1 MVAFHRG
8 KNPYQSAAINT
19 ASPGQLVV
27 MMYDGLLRF
36 VAKARAG
43 CALPESDPERM
54 KLVQEGVGR
63 SLAIIDE
70 LRATLDKEKGG
81 EYAANLDRLYDYY
94 ARRLLKAQINFDDA
108 PLAEVEKLVGTLREG
123 WSQMLLTEAQARRGL
138 SA

>member
-8 KNPYQSAAINT
+8 RNPYQSAAINT

-43 CALPESDPERM
+43 CALQESDPERM
-54 KLVQEGVGR
+54 KMVQEGVGR

-94 ARRLLKAQINFDDA
+94 ARRLLKAQITFDDA

-123 WSQMLLTEAQARRGL
+123 WSQMILTEAQGRSGSNA
-138 SA
+138 

>member
-1 MVAFHRG
+1 MVAFHGGR
-8 KNPYQSAAINT
+8 NPYQSAAINT

-27 MMYDGLLRF
+27 MMFDGLLKF
-36 VAKARAG
+36 VARARAG
-43 CALPESDPERM
+43 CALPESDPQRLKM
-54 KLVQEGVGR
+54 VQEGIGR

-94 ARRLLKAQINFDDA
+94 SRRLLKAQVTLDDA

-123 WSQMLLTEAQARRGL
+123 WSQMLLVQPQGRGV
-138 SA
+138 

>member
-1 MVAFHRG
+1 MVAFQRG
-8 KNPYQSAAINT
+8 KNPYTSGAINT

-43 CALPESDPERM
+43 CALPESNPERL

-70 LRATLDKEKGG
+70 LRATLDKERGG

-94 ARRLLKAQINFDDA
+94 ARRLLKAQITFDDA
-108 PLAEVEKLVGTLREG
+108 LLLEVEKLVGTLREG
-123 WSQMLLTEAQARRGL
+123 WSQMILTEAQGRTGCNG
-138 SA
+138 

>member
-1 MVAFHRG
+1 MVAFHKGR
-8 KNPYQSAAINT
+8 NPYHNAAVNT

-43 CALPESDPERM
+43 CALPESDPERLR
-54 KLVQEGVGR
+54 LVQEGVGR

-70 LRATLDKEKGG
+70 LRSTLDKEKGG

-94 ARRLLKAQINFDDA
+94 ARRLLKAQISFDDA

-123 WSQMLLTEAQARRGL
+123 WSQMLLAEAQGRGAA
-138 SA
+138 SP